1 MTVSAP
7 FPWKGDTWYRVKLEV
22 KNQPDG
28 TVRARGKAW
37 PRGEAEPANWLVE
50 KIDRIGHKEGAPG
63 LYADAPWGASYDNI
77 KVY

>member
-1 MTVSAP
+1 
-7 FPWKGDTWYRVKLEV
+7 
-22 KNQPDG
+22 
-28 TVRARGKAW
+28 VRARGKAW

-50 KIDRIGHKEGAPG
+50 KVDTIGHKEGAPG